1 MLYPRQALYGTT
13 AGASSAISSS
23 ISASTQNQGSS
34 ASDDKDSRSA
44 LWKYAIVV
52 ILAILALSTLF
63 RLMFLRRA
71 RRMRQMQQ
79 EALGLRVAGR
89 RGGTQWGGLQQQS
102 EDRRRF
108 STDTVDLQE
117 RGYSGAPLES
127 TEPPPPAYDDDRPTL
142 APLSSS
148 IQPPPPVVQHR
159 PSFLSRF
166 SSRFKRTPSETSTPQ
181 TNLAP
186 ALGGGGTTNQPP
198 RVDPNEDYFGIS
210 MRQASSTE
218 ATAQVLAEENQ
229 TNQRRGVTAIQ
240 RALSDAGLL
249 VGRSRGL
256 SRSESNG
263 PRDIVNAAEAA
274 QREREERRRV
284 RRERRRERRRRERE
298 RDEGL
303 GLPVYSKKKA
313 EGEEVLQ
320 VAEGI
325 KEDETDSEDDG
336 SASEGENG
344 EPSITPPSRPST
356 SQNVDPVTNT
366 AEDPSAP
373 PMVVTRPHPLA

>member
-1 MLYPRQALYGTT
+1 M
-13 AGASSAISSS
+13 
-23 ISASTQNQGSS
+23 
-34 ASDDKDSRSA
+34 
-44 LWKYAIVV
+44 
-52 ILAILALSTLF
+52 
-63 RLMFLRRA
+63 RRA
-71 RRMRQMQQ
+71 QQ

-89 RGGTQWGGLQQQS
+89 RGTTQWGGLQS

-127 TEPPPPAYDDDRPTL
+127 TEPPPPAYDDDRPTTL
-142 APLSSS
+142 APPIL
-148 IQPPPPVVQHR
+148 QVPPPAVQHR

-166 SSRFKRTPSETSTPQ
+166 SSRFKRTPSELPTPQ
-181 TNLAP
+181 PSSNP
-186 ALGGGGTTNQPP
+186 ASGAAPP
-198 RVDPNEDYFGIS
+198 RNPDPNEDYFGIS
-210 MRQASSTE
+210 MRQASSPE

-229 TNQRRGVTAIQ
+229 TNRRRGATAIQ

-256 SRSESNG
+256 SRSESNR
-263 PRDIVNAAEAA
+263 PRDVVNAAEEA
-274 QREREERRRV
+274 QRERDERRRV

-344 EPSITPPSRPST
+344 EPSTSNTPTSRPSS
-356 SQNVDPVTNT
+356 SQNVDTTEEHSHQPVI
-366 AEDPSAP
+366 
-373 PMVVTRPHPLA
+373 TRPHPLA